1 MIMKKYDD
9 GKILVLT
16 VNFFGFLNFVEF
28 FLKLNNFMWKKL
40 EHFLNH

>member
-16 VNFFGFLNFVEF
+16 VYFFGFLNFVEF
-28 FLKLNNFMWKKL
+28 FF
-40 EHFLNH
+40 EVE

>member
-16 VNFFGFLNFVEF
+16 VYFFWIFEFCRVFFEVE
-28 FLKLNNFMWKKL
+28 
-40 EHFLNH
+40 